1 LTRLRYFL
9 IGALLV
15 GGAAFWA
22 LTRPNQ
28 IDPDLFAG
36 LDPSVDHGQQ
46 VFTAAGCA
54 SCHMAPGAEGEA
66 KLVLSGGQ
74 RFETPF
80 GTFLAPNISP
90 DPVAGI
96 GGWSVTALAD
106 AVMRGVSP
114 EGQHYYPAFPWD
126 SYRGMTPQDMVDL
139 HAYMATLPLSPVAS
153 QSHELPLPLQVRRGI
168 GLWKL
173 AFGRS
178 GWVVPDE
185 GLTDAEMRGR
195 YLAEVL
201 GHCGE
206 CHTLRNTLTGAPD
219 RARWLG
225 GGPDASGKG
234 RVPNITPG
242 GLDWSEAE
250 IVEYLTSGFTPDFDS
265 AGGHM
270 ALVVGNFSQLPEE
283 DRAAVAAYLMKVPAV
298 R

>member
-1 LTRLRYFL
+1 MSRLRYIV
-9 IGALLV
+9 IGAFLV

-22 LTRPNQ
+22 LTRPQQ
-28 IDPDLFAG
+28 IDADMFAG
-36 LDPSVDHGQQ
+36 LDPDVARGQQ

-80 GTFLAPNISP
+80 GTFIAPNISP
-90 DPVAGI
+90 DPDNGI
-96 GGWSVTALAD
+96 GGWPVTALAD
-106 AVMRGVSP
+106 AVMEGVSP

-126 SYRGMTPQDMVDL
+126 SYRGMAPQDLVDL
-139 HAYMATLPLSPVAS
+139 HAYIGTLPVSATPSQPHDLS
-153 QSHELPLPLQVRRGI
+153 LPLKFRRGI

-178 GWVVPDE
+178 GWVVEDAA
-185 GLTDAEMRGR
+185 LTPEEQRGR

-201 GHCGE
+201 GHCSE
-206 CHTLRNTLTGAPD
+206 CHTPRNTLTGVPD
-219 RARWLG
+219 LSRWLG

-242 GLDWSEAE
+242 GLDWSEGE
-250 IVEYLTSGFTPDFDS
+250 IVEYLTTGFTPDFDS

-270 ALVVGNFSQLPEE
+270 ALVVANYSELPES
-283 DRAAVAAYLMKVPAV
+283 DRAAVAAYLKKVAPV
-298 R
+298 Q